1 MMKNIILAVAGLL
14 LIGGVIFFID
24 YSNKQSKLE
33 TNKEDEKVE
42 TIRATYVG
50 ETETVQAEFDNEAD
64 TVSFIEES
72 TGKVTL
78 KRAMSASGT
87 RYTNND
93 ESIVFWEHQGELTIT
108 KDGAEVFKGM
118 VESNAST
125 KPPAQGKLDI
135 NVVCEGALAYMT
147 FEDGESADAFVA
159 ECKAGEH
166 PEVIERYKAEMNLD
180 AGVEI

>member
-24 YSNKQSKLE
+24 YSNKQSKPE
-33 TNKEDEKVE
+33 TNKEDGKVE
-42 TIRATYVG
+42 TIRATYIS
-50 ETETVQAEFDNEAD
+50 ETDTVQAEFDNEAG
-64 TVSFIEES
+64 TVSFTEES

-87 RYTNND
+87 RYTNDD

-108 KDGAEVFKGM
+108 KDGTEVFKGA

-125 KPPAQGKLDI
+125 KPPTQGKLDI
-135 NVVCEGALAYMT
+135 NVVCEGALTYMK
-147 FEDGESADAFVA
+147 FKDESSMAEFLAD
-159 ECKAGEH
+159 CKAGEH

-180 AGVEI
+180 AGAQI